1 MQVNCTLTSL
11 NLSGDFRIDGTIRAQ
26 GTAFISDALKVLAMA
41 GVGRLLVCM
50 DSKCR

>member
-1 MQVNCTLTSL
+1 MQVNRTLTNL
-11 NLSGDFRIDGTIRAQ
+11 NLDSNDLGSD

-50 DSKCR
+50 DSQCR